1 VGADRGFTLIEVVVV
16 MAVLSFGILGVLQA
30 TLLAARLEQRG
41 QAITTGTFLAQESL
55 ERIGALG
62 WDRVA
67 AELTPAA
74 LPASIGAEGTWLQQE
89 VVRSEGRFLLVYERE
104 PPPEAAPRCT
114 VRCYWDVAC
123 GGYAP
128 KRVVSLSVRR
138 RR

>member
-1 VGADRGFTLIEVVVV
+1 MGADRGFTLIEVVVV

-62 WDRVA
+62 WDRATAGLSA
-67 AELTPAA
+67 AG
-74 LPASIGAEGTWLQQE
+74 LPPGFEGGGTWLQQE
-89 VVRSEGRFLLVYERE
+89 VIRPEGRFLLVYERE
-104 PPPEAAPRCT
+104 PLPEATPRCT
-114 VRCYWDVAC
+114 VRCYWDVAR
-123 GGYAP
+123 GGYDP